1 VVTDANVQV
10 IIPNGSVWGQP
21 IKNMST
27 SAAPAALAAMP
38 ELRMSVPAGMALDE
52 AQRRIVAIVKATP
65 KVLPSPAPMLLQN

>member
-27 SAAPAALAAMP
+27 SAAPAAMA